1 MRHSILRDVT
11 ILIWLRSICIIDLQ
25 SKVVFFIDNLINL
38 DRILSLTVALASGGQ
53 FHVIF

>member
-1 MRHSILRDVT
+1 MRHSILREVT